1 MESMNKS
8 IHEELSTAERSFK
21 DGNYIDALQQV
32 EGIAS
37 MADLSREDQLTCLLL
52 ESKIRVK
59 LGEIEAARTL
69 IEEVQEKTHE
79 AKDLL
84 LSMDALIIK
93 AEICWRLGELN
104 DGLEVVEEGQELL
117 ESIDRELPGIQEKEI
132 REREG
137 DLLRH
142 GGILH
147 WYKGDL
153 NLSLDYH
160 QRSLATMEALGDR
173 KGIASS
179 FNNLGLVYW
188 SKGDLDQAI
197 AYYQRCLAINEEL
210 GNKPTIAAT
219 LNNLGNAFSG
229 KGDLDHALE
238 HYQQSLLIKREFAD
252 NHEIAMTL
260 TNIGAVYQLK
270 GDLDQAL
277 DHYQKGLLLHE
288 ELGMRPDIALGLGN
302 LGGIYQLKGELV
314 LALEHN
320 QRSLAIYEELGLK
333 LDIARTLFNIG
344 TIHMDKGDHK
354 EASEFHM
361 RSLELCH
368 ELENASLTSAVLCSL
383 VNLALQHDDTSLARQ
398 HLQELEQIHSRTENR
413 VIDQRYRVAKALSL
427 KSSKRARHMVRA
439 AEILE
444 EVVEEEVAD
453 HSLTTTAMI
462 HLCDLLVL
470 ELKATGEEQV
480 FEAVKD
486 LTNRLLGIAEE
497 QSSQPLLAET
507 TLLQSKLALVEL
519 DVEQAKELLTKAQN
533 ITEEKGLHLLAR
545 KVAQEQDLL
554 QSQMQKWER
563 IVQQKPSRQEMID
576 VTQLDV
582 LLERMIHKTVAV
594 LTDEEK
600 AIVREDATQKK
611 YKLVYLDRLKEPEI
625 IERNSFRVGIAQIG
639 LSQTGDI
646 LQEFYRESG
655 HGLFG
660 LREDMVES
668 VRSKVINMVEKA
680 SHEGIDLLLFPELT
694 IDLNH
699 LQLRNDV
706 LELAQTH
713 KMHIVPGSYHDPTAK
728 RNISLVIS
736 PQDILWEQEKH
747 IPAMIHFE
755 GERMTEGIETRSK
768 PRKVMIGTTEFGR
781 IAICI
786 CRDFLDMD
794 LRVELKNAEPPV
806 DVILNPAFTPVT
818 ADFKAAHFDARRS
831 IYAYCFFANV
841 AEFGES
847 FIYTPEKERVER
859 NIPAGEENLIYKD
872 VDLFQLRSERKKW
885 EIEQRKTKSF
895 IQSTR

>member
-1 MESMNKS
+1 MKKS
-8 IHEELSTAERSFK
+8 IHEELSSAERSFK
-21 DGNYIDALQQV
+21 DGNYIGALQQV
-32 EGIAS
+32 QVITS
-37 MADLSREDQLTCLLL
+37 MADLSQKDQLACLLL

-59 LGEIEAARTL
+59 LGEMETALTL
-69 IEEVQEKTHE
+69 VEEIQKKALES
-79 AKDLL
+79 KDLL
-84 LSMDALIIK
+84 LSIDALITK
-93 AEICWRLGELN
+93 AEIYWRLGELHE
-104 DGLEVVEEGQELL
+104 GLSVVEEGQALL
-117 ESIDRELPGIQEKEI
+117 KRIEGELPGVQEKEF
-132 REREG
+132 RKREG

-153 NLSLDYH
+153 NRSLDYH
-160 QRSLATMEALGDR
+160 QRSLATMEALGER

-210 GNKPTIAAT
+210 GNKPAIASA

-238 HYQQSLLIKREFAD
+238 HYQRSLVIKREFAD
-252 NHEIAMTL
+252 KHEIAMTL
-260 TNIGAVYQLK
+260 TNIGVVNQLK

-277 DHYQKGLLLHE
+277 DHYQQGLLLHE

-302 LGGIYQLKGELV
+302 LGGIYQLKGELN
-314 LALEHN
+314 LALGHN

-333 LDIARTLFNIG
+333 LEIARTLFNIG
-344 TIHMDKGDHK
+344 TIHMDKGDHR
-354 EASEFHM
+354 EALEFHM

-368 ELENASLTSAVLCSL
+368 ELENDTLTSVILCSL
-383 VNLALQHDDTSLARQ
+383 VDLALQDDDTSLARQ
-398 HLQELEQIHSRTENR
+398 HLKELEQIHSRMDNR
-413 VIDQRYRVAKALSL
+413 LIDQRYRVAKALSL

-444 EVVEEEVAD
+444 EVVNEEIAD
-453 HSLTTTAMI
+453 HSLTVLAMI

-486 LTNRLLGIAEE
+486 LTNRLLGIARE
-497 QSSQPLLAET
+497 QSSQPLFVET
-507 TLLQSKLALVEL
+507 ILLQSKLALVEL

-545 KVAQEQDLL
+545 KVAHEQDLF
-554 QSQMQKWER
+554 QSQMQKWEK

-600 AIVREDATQKK
+600 DILREDATQKK
-611 YKLVYLDRLKEPEI
+611 YKLVYLDRLMEPGI
-625 IERNSFRVGIAQIG
+625 IERNSFRVGVAQIG
-639 LSQTGDI
+639 LSQAGDI

-668 VRSKVINMVEKA
+668 VRSKVINMLERA

-699 LQLRNDV
+699 SQLRDDI
-706 LELAQTH
+706 LGLAQTH
-713 KMHIVPGSYHDPTAK
+713 KIYIVPGAYHEPKTK
-728 RNISLVIS
+728 RNISPVIS

-747 IPAMIHFE
+747 IPAIIHFE
-755 GERMTEGIETRSK
+755 GERITEGIETRSK